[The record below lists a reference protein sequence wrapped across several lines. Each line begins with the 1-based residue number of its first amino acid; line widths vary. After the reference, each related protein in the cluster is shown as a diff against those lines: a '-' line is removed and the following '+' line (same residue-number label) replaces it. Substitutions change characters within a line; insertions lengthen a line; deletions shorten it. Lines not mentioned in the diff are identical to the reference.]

1 MKKQL
6 PFIAIK
12 NQVIFPNAS
21 DLIKVGKKRSLLA
34 IDKAKSATGALK
46 NKLFI
51 AFFKSSQAN
60 LVS

>member
-21 DLIKVGKKRSLLA
+21 DLIKVGKKEIIISNR
-34 IDKAKSATGALK
+34 
-46 NKLFI
+46 
-51 AFFKSSQAN
+51 
-60 LVS
+60 

>member
-21 DLIKVGKKRSLLA
+21 DLINYSSHFLKKM
-34 IDKAKSATGALK
+34 LK
-46 NKLFI
+46 KF
-51 AFFKSSQAN
+51 
-60 LVS
+60 